1 MKYKEKPE
9 ILLTF
14 SLNILRYG
22 VYYEY
27 DFISMIWNEAIF
39 DVYYTVIALINATA
53 HSRKYYILLQW
64 LFL

>member
-27 DFISMIWNEAIF
+27 DFISMLKASLYLTFI
-39 DVYYTVIALINATA
+39 
-53 HSRKYYILLQW
+53 ILL
-64 LFL
+64 LP